1 MSAPRSPLMLAAVA
15 RWIASSERSI
25 VPPIR
30 IAIGAIG
37 SMASSCKP
45 ASRRGAS
52 GAARGPR
59 RRAVRVT
66 SMAAS
71 RLDTRRGQ
79 RTSSCR
85 SALVSGSRAISLTS
99 AEESRYATGALLVAT
114 LDGVVRLR
122 AALVLEGDRCGRAG
136 PKVQRLDFEE
146 IAVCVA
152 HGQLGQRTAV
162 EWGGMRGIRGH
173 RAQYDGGPA
182 GLREPGRFSERG
194 LLVRVW
200 YVSLQRGASW
210 AFGPVPYAL
219 F

>member
-1 MSAPRSPLMLAAVA
+1 MSAARSPLMLAAVA

-30 IAIGAIG
+30 MAVGAIG
-37 SMASSCKP
+37 SM
-45 ASRRGAS
+45 
-52 GAARGPR
+52 
-59 RRAVRVT
+59 
-66 SMAAS
+66 AS

-152 HGQLGQRTAV
+152 HGQLGQRTAG
-162 EWGGMRGIRGH
+162 WGG
-173 RAQYDGGPA
+173 GGL
-182 GLREPGRFSERG
+182 G
-194 LLVRVW
+194 
-200 YVSLQRGASW
+200 
-210 AFGPVPYAL
+210 VPC
-219 F
+219 